1 MKLHDLA
8 PDSGSRPRKR
18 RVARGN
24 AGKAGTYGGRGRK
37 GQGSRS
43 GGVKAAYFEGG
54 QLPFVR
60 RLPFKRGFKQV
71 GRVTFTP
78 VNVEQLEAIFEAGAA
93 VTPEALCA
101 AGLLRD
107 VHEPYK
113 VLADGGLQK
122 RLVVHA
128 PRFSGAARQAIESAG
143 GACETIE
150 GVPSRVIPGRRHT
163 RWPRPKRFG

>member
-8 PDSGSRPRKR
+8 PDTGSRPRKR

-43 GGVKAAYFEGG
+43 GGTKAAYFEGG

-60 RLPFKRGFKQV
+60 RLPFKRGFKQI

-78 VNVEQLEAIFEAGAA
+78 VNVTQ
-93 VTPEALCA
+93 
-101 AGLLRD
+101 
-107 VHEPYK
+107 
-113 VLADGGLQK
+113 LADGALHK
-122 RLVVHA
+122 RLEVHA
-128 PRFSGAARQAIESAG
+128 PRFSGTARQAIEAAG
-143 GACETIE
+143 GVCQTIE
-150 GVPSRVIPGRRHT
+150 GVASRVIPGRRHT